1 MRTTGED
8 IECGFEKDY
17 HDSIALH
24 CIRHFIIFIINEAQ
38 ASLYEISQE
47 QSFLSLH
54 LFSITNGYH
63 KIVVHN
69 L

>member
-1 MRTTGED
+1 MVLK
-8 IECGFEKDY
+8 KDY

-24 CIRHFIIFIINEAQ
+24 CIRHFIVFIMGEAQ

-47 QSFLSLH
+47 QLFLPLH
-54 LFSITNGYH
+54 LFSIANGYH